1 MAFDYVKNFP
11 IPEKIIPPK
20 LRALLDPVSPDPG
33 LKVEIVRFYNE
44 SNSHGRITE
53 HVHFQTAVVLDGE
66 SGPIDV
72 FREAAFGVV
81 ETSVPIDEQGCAKEF
96 IPSISE
102 HDYFVASWGNG
113 SFYTFHLAEKVWMTL
128 GLTPRCVGNED
139 QRLIYDDL
147 CLPVFGVAEGEVSS
161 EHFWRPNRNVSWKM
175 SNVYMRK
182 YLWLRGA
189 RAIRSF
195 FYNGSVP
202 DQQALRDL
210 MESESRRNEIEPSTG
225 PKWYFLKLTEN
236 DDKSLLIQVWAS
248 VEVASSERCPVKSPD
263 DLVWPGISTP
273 MPRDGAGRLINDT
286 LVFLDDKFLEKYEQ
300 NALFD
305 TVPSYQWDV
314 WCCGPSYKGM
324 WECTDCTR
332 VGRNLIM
339 TSMHE
344 LYKRPDQEILHAH
357 AFAVTPKQAE
367 DTDKTQ
373 EHIVAKTQRL
383 LDQLLDLGDNLSEL
397 GENVGLQ
404 KPASEL
410 VKFSRQEVRENGWMK
425 YPNLCRLAQVAPLCM
440 TQQAFLSRCKSLH
453 EILQGIPDGYLKN
466 LIKKNGCS
474 SDSVRNLR
482 NIKLLQALTN
492 IIQKLNDQ
500 GEACNAFSSTIP
512 CQDWDAKNSAL
523 AALFLNSD
531 LRNADAHDASKKC
544 LQILEK
550 MGFDIALVNSGYG
563 HALDFV
569 FDGVIGSL
577 KTINTS
583 MEKFLGAR

>member
-20 LRALLDPVSPDPG
+20 LRALLDPVSLDPG

-44 SNSHGRITE
+44 SNSHGRTTE

-66 SGPIDV
+66 SGPMDY
-72 FREAAFGVV
+72 FRETGDGVV
-81 ETSVPIDEQGCAKEF
+81 KTSVPIDEQGCAKEF
-96 IPSISE
+96 IPSISD
-102 HDYFVASWGNG
+102 HDYFVASWGDR
-113 SFYTFHLAEKVWMTL
+113 SFYAFHLAEKVWMTL
-128 GLTPRCVGNED
+128 GLTPRCEGNEG

-147 CLPVFGVAEGEVSS
+147 QLPEFCVAEGEVSS
-161 EHFWRPNRNVSWKM
+161 EHFGRPNRNVSWKM

-195 FYNGSVP
+195 FYKGSVP
-202 DQQALRDL
+202 DQQILRDL
-210 MESESRRNEIEPSTG
+210 MESESRRNEIEPSIG
-225 PKWYFLKLTEN
+225 PKWYSLKLTEN

-273 MPRDGAGRLINDT
+273 INYT
-286 LVFLDDKFLEKYEQ
+286 PVFLDDKFLEKYEQ
-300 NALFD
+300 DALFD
-305 TVPSYQWDV
+305 TVPFYQHGHWY
-314 WCCGPSYKGM
+314 CGPSYKGV
-324 WECTDCTR
+324 WAFTDCTR

-357 AFAVTPKQAE
+357 AFAVTPEQVE
-367 DTDKTQ
+367 NTDKTQ
-373 EHIVAKTQRL
+373 EHLVAKTQRL
-383 LDQLLDLGDNLSEL
+383 LDQLLDLGDHLSEL
-397 GENVGLQ
+397 GESVGLQ
-404 KPASEL
+404 KTASEL
-410 VKFSRQEVRENGWMK
+410 VKFSREEVMENGWTK
-425 YPNLCRLAQVAPLCM
+425 YSNLCRLAQVAPLCM
-440 TQQAFLSRCKSLH
+440 TQQAFLARCKSLH

-466 LIKKNGCS
+466 LLKKHGCS

-500 GEACNAFSSTIP
+500 GETCNAFSSTIP

-544 LQILEK
+544 LLILEK

>member
-20 LRALLDPVSPDPG
+20 LRALLDPVGLDPE
-33 LKVEIVRFYNE
+33 LEVEIVRFYNE
-44 SNSHGRITE
+44 QNSHGRTTE

-66 SGPIDV
+66 SGPMDY
-72 FREAAFGVV
+72 FRETGDGVV
-81 ETSVPIDEQGCAKEF
+81 KTSVPIDEQGCAKEF
-96 IPSISE
+96 IPSISD
-102 HDYFVASWGNG
+102 HDYFVASWGDR
-113 SFYTFHLAEKVWMTL
+113 SFYAFHLAEKVWMTL

-147 CLPVFGVAEGEVSS
+147 QLPEFGVAEGEVSS
-161 EHFWRPNRNVSWKM
+161 EHFSRPNHNVSWKM

-195 FYNGSVP
+195 FYKGSVP
-202 DQQALRDL
+202 DHPDLRDL
-210 MESESRRNEIEPSTG
+210 MNRNIEIEPPTR
-225 PKWYFLKLTEN
+225 PKWYSLKLTEN
-236 DDKSLLIQVWAS
+236 EDKSLLIQMWAS

-286 LVFLDDKFLEKYEQ
+286 PVFLDDKFLEKYEQ

-305 TVPSYQWDV
+305 TVPFYQWGA
-314 WCCGPSYKGM
+314 WRCGPSYKGV
-324 WECTDCTR
+324 WAFNDCTR
-332 VGRNLIM
+332 VGRNLIR
-339 TSMHE
+339 TSMRE
-344 LYKRPDQEILHAH
+344 LDSKYDQEILHAH
-357 AFAVTPKQAE
+357 AFAVTLKQVE

-373 EHIVAKTQRL
+373 EHLVAKTQRL

-397 GENVGLQ
+397 GKSVGLQ
-404 KPASEL
+404 KTASEW
-410 VKFSRQEVRENGWMK
+410 VKFSRQKVGENGWRE

-453 EILQGIPDGYLKN
+453 EILQYIPDGYLKY

-512 CQDWDAKNSAL
+512 CQDWNADNSAL

-531 LRNADAHDASKKC
+531 LRNADAHNVQKKC

-563 HALDFV
+563 RALDFV